1 MSKKRNFVYGEYFY
15 GNKISDYGIEH
26 GRVDYETLAK
36 AFDAVL
42 NNDIMAKTDGVIG
55 YWDLENGTYYDEEGD
70 SYAEV
75 FQWFIISGQGA
86 RILEECTDELVWY
99 NEELDMYLWGVTHWG
114 TGWDY
119 VLTDIK
125 CNVGYDYEPEDD
137 EEEEDE

>member
-1 MSKKRNFVYGEYFY
+1 MSKKRNFVYADYFY

-26 GRVDYETLAK
+26 GYVDYETLAK

-42 NNDIMAKTDGVIG
+42 NNDIMARTDGVIG
-55 YWDLENGTYYDEEGD
+55 YWELENGSYYDEEED
-70 SYAEV
+70 SYTEV
-75 FQWFIISGQGA
+75 FQWFIISSQGA

-99 NEELDMYLWGVTHWG
+99 NEELDMYIWGVTHWG

>member
-1 MSKKRNFVYGEYFY
+1 MKKRNFVYGEYFY

-55 YWDLENGTYYDEEGD
+55 YWELENGTDYDEEED

-75 FQWFIISGQGA
+75 FQWFIISGYGA

-125 CNVGYDYEPEDD
+125 CNVGYDYKPEDD
-137 EEEEDE
+137 EEEEE